1 MDPTTSMVVQAR
13 DVPARRKLKKVPFV
27 ELYGGR
33 LQGVVSSGS
42 SATRVYV
49 SAIEAKST
57 DYSCATNNNRPCGGL
72 RGGPCKHL
80 QALVDNAVAQ
90 YGAPRVARGLQLAD
104 PDACTS
110 ARDILARIVGSK
122 QKMDASEVF
131 SRFLAY
137 LRYVELP
144 PGQAP
149 LPELSWF
156 LTG

>member
-1 MDPTTSMVVQAR
+1 MDPTASMVVHAR
-13 DVPARRKLKKVPFV
+13 DTPASRKLQKVPFV

-42 SATRVYV
+42 SASRVYV
-49 SAIEAKST
+49 SAIEAQST
-57 DYSCATNNNRPCGGL
+57 DFSCATNNNRPCGGL

-90 YGAPRVARGLQLAD
+90 YGAPRVARALQLAD
-104 PDACTS
+104 PDACSST
-110 ARDILARIVGSK
+110 RDILARIVGSSK
-122 QKMDASEVF
+122 KLDASEVF

-144 PGQAP
+144 PGQQP